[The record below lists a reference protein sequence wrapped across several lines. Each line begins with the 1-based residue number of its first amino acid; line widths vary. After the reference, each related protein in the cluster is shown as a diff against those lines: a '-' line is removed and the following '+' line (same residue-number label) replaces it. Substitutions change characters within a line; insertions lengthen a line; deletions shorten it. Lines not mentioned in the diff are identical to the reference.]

1 VFESDVIFA
10 RLLEFLAKY
19 GLAIAIGAFLL
30 LVVYP
35 LARLLLRWIRVSW
48 LFFQTRRRAMRAVAR
63 TNGPGG
69 RIEGKGPWLMEP
81 IDRPRDYVRGIQ
93 SSKILSVANY
103 KGGVGKTTI
112 AANIAACLAKK
123 HGVKVLLIDLDFQGS
138 LSAMAFAGKGW
149 QPNAQED
156 SVTTALISGDLE
168 PNDIFKM
175 ARRVNKCEDLSI
187 VTAHYDVAQA
197 DNRLLIEWLLSAR
210 PQRPSGWRLWV
221 GDLYYGKIYRPK
233 DMRYNLAR
241 VLHSVSISRE
251 YGAVIIDCPPRLTA
265 GAVQALC
272 ASTHVLVP
280 AIMDQTSSE
289 TVVRYFTQLTELKK
303 KLCPEL
309 MPIGIVPAKY
319 QGTLNSTRRAIED
332 IQNLYGKGRLDTELV
347 HNDCFIPMSARLL
360 EAQQQ
365 GIAYLYLGDADD
377 VADLKNN
384 IEALTQ
390 HVISKLGI
398 RIG

>member
-1 VFESDVIFA
+1 MFENEVIAEKIF
-10 RLLEFLAKY
+10 EFLAKY
-19 GLAIAIGAFLL
+19 GLAIAIGAFIL

-35 LARLLLRWIRVSW
+35 LARLFLRWIRVSW
-48 LFFQTRRRAMRAVAR
+48 LFFRTRNRAMRAVAR

-69 RIEGKGPWLMEP
+69 LVEGKGPWLMEP
-81 IDRPRDYVRGIQ
+81 IDHPHDYVRGIQ

-103 KGGVGKTTI
+103 KGGVGKTTL
-112 AANIAACLAKK
+112 AANIAACLAMK

-149 QPNAQED
+149 QPKAQED
-156 SVTTALISGDLE
+156 SVASALIGGDLE

-175 ARRVNKCEDLSI
+175 ARPANNCEKLNI

-197 DNRLLIEWLLSAR
+197 DNRLLIEWLLSSR
-210 PQRPSGWRLWV
+210 PQRPSGWRRWI

-241 VLHSVSISRE
+241 VLHSESISRE
-251 YGAVIIDCPPRLTA
+251 YGAVIIDCPPRLTS

-309 MPIGIVPAKY
+309 EPIGIVPAKY
-319 QGTLNSTRRAIED
+319 QGSLNSTARAIES
-332 IQNLYGKGRLDTELV
+332 IQNLNEKGRLDVELV
-347 HNDCFIPMSARLL
+347 HKDCFIPMTTKLL
-360 EAQQQ
+360 DAQQK
-365 GIAYLYLGDADD
+365 GIAYLHLGEAADL
-377 VADLKNN
+377 AGLKNN

-398 RIG
+398 KL